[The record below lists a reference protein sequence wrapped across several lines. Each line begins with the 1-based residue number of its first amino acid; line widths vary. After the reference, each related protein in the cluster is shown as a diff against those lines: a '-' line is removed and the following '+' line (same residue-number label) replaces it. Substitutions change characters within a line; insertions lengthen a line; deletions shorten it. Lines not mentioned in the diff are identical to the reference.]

1 MKNLIKAT
9 LIVAILT
16 LVLPGCKKFE
26 DGPAFSLRT
35 VKARVTGT
43 WHIDNV
49 SDNGVDATAAYQAF
63 ISSWVID
70 KSGSYT
76 INEIFGNETGTWKL
90 GEDKD
95 DILFTKSG
103 SSTVDSYRILRCKNK
118 ELWLRQVY
126 SNGTKLEIKLK
137 Q

>member
-1 MKNLIKAT
+1 MKTIIKST
-9 LIVAILT
+9 LMVALFA
-16 LVLPGCKKFE
+16 LVLTGCHKFE

-43 WHIDNV
+43 WTV
-49 SDNGVDATAAYQAF
+49 ESATDNGVDVTSLSQAL
-63 ISSWVID
+63 IGTWTIAKD
-70 KSGSYT
+70 NTYKLSGLAQES
-76 INEIFGNETGTWKL
+76 GTWKL

-95 DILFTKSG
+95 DIFFTPSNG
-103 SSTVDSYRILRCKNK
+103 GTMESYRILRCKNK

-126 SNGTKLEIKLK
+126 SNGTFAEIKLK